1 MTVRQASLPNSKG
14 APSREHEHFVPTA
27 RGRGCV
33 VHPMPPTGRA
43 STVMGMDATLPVLAG
58 MVSRALFA
66 ASTLALAG
74 EAEG

>member
-1 MTVRQASLPNSKG
+1 
-14 APSREHEHFVPTA
+14 
-27 RGRGCV
+27 
-33 VHPMPPTGRA
+33 
-43 STVMGMDATLPVLAG
+43 MGMDATLPVLAG